1 MLCLLRRTEFRM
13 TGCGEV
19 NSKSMIT
26 WLGGVNLTSPVQLGR
41 DPFFVVRVI
50 VIVNVEATLFRILVW
65 RESRL

>member
-1 MLCLLRRTEFRM
+1 M

-26 WLGGVNLTSPVQLGR
+26 WLEGVNLTSSVQLGR

-65 RESRL
+65 RESGL